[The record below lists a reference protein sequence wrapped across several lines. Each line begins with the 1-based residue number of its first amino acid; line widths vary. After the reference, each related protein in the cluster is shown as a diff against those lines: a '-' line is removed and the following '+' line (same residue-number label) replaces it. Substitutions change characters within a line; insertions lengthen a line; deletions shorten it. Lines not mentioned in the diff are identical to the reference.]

1 MLLSLKV
8 RRSDH
13 GLFPPL
19 KLRIQEQRMSYS
31 GPKIVVA
38 PPGPAARKL
47 IEQDEKIL
55 SGSLTRSAPLVGEK
69 AEGMYI
75 EDPDG
80 NIFMDFG
87 SGIAV
92 TALGHRHPAVVAAI
106 KNQLNK
112 MIFVNSLDYYS
123 PPQVEYAER
132 ICALTPGNFEKRIF
146 YTNSGSESVEA
157 AIKVAKA
164 HNRRPYGIGYINGFH
179 GRTMGAISFTT
190 TNVEGRRGF
199 APMYPIGQ
207 FVPYPYCYRCMFNKE
222 YPSCGLECMNY
233 MTEIVFKKIIP
244 PDEVSFIILEPIQGS
259 GGYIVPPK
267 EFFTELRA
275 ICDKHGIVLIADEVQ
290 TGFGRTGKMFAC
302 EHFGLEPDVITL
314 SKAFAHGLPAGAAI
328 AKAEIMDWD
337 PGAHEGTLNGGPV
350 IMEAAKAVLDVL
362 DEEKLVENAETMG
375 SYLKKQLMS
384 LQEKYRAIGDIRG
397 LGLMVGL
404 EFVGPD
410 GTTPAKEL
418 RDSLIQAAFQKG
430 LLLLGAGANSIRLA
444 PPLIVKEKE
453 IDTAVG
459 IIEDCLREL
468 V

>member
-1 MLLSLKV
+1 
-8 RRSDH
+8 
-13 GLFPPL
+13 
-19 KLRIQEQRMSYS
+19 MSYS
-31 GPKIVVA
+31 GPEIKVT
-38 PPGPAARKL
+38 PPGPKASAV
-47 IEQDEKIL
+47 IERDEKLL

-80 NIFMDFG
+80 NVFMDFG

-92 TALGHRHPAVVAAI
+92 TALGHRHPAVVDAI
-106 KNQLNK
+106 KKQLDK
-112 MIFVNSLDYYS
+112 LIFVNSLDYYS
-123 PPQVEYAER
+123 PPQVDYAEQ
-132 ICALTPGNFEKRIF
+132 ICALSPGNFKKKIF
-146 YTNSGSESVEA
+146 YSNSGSESVDT
-157 AIKVAKA
+157 AIKIAKA

-190 TNVEGRRGF
+190 TNVEGRRGY

-207 FVPYPYCYRCMFNKE
+207 FTPYPYCYRCMFNRE

-233 MTEIVFKKIIP
+233 MTDIIFKKILP
-244 PDEVSFIILEPIQGS
+244 PDEVSFIILEAVQGS

-267 EFFTELRA
+267 AFFTELRN
-275 ICDKHGIVLIADEVQ
+275 ICNKHGIVLIVDEVQ

-302 EHFGLEPDVITL
+302 EHFDLEPDVITM

-328 AKAEIMDWD
+328 ARAEVMDWD

-350 IMEAAKAVLDVL
+350 IMEAAKAVLKVL
-362 DEEKLVENAETMG
+362 KEEKLVENAGTMG
-375 SYLKKQLMS
+375 TYLKKGLTE
-384 LQEKYRAIGDIRG
+384 LQKKYKCIGDIRG
-397 LGLMVGL
+397 LGLMVGI

-410 GTTPAKEL
+410 GKTPAKEL
-418 RDSLIQAAFQKG
+418 RDKLITSAFEKG
-430 LLLLGAGANSIRLA
+430 LLLLGAGVSSIRLA

-453 IDTAVG
+453 IDTALN
-459 IIEDCLREL
+459 IIEDCLKRL

>member
-1 MLLSLKV
+1 
-8 RRSDH
+8 
-13 GLFPPL
+13 
-19 KLRIQEQRMSYS
+19 MSYS
-31 GPKIVVA
+31 GPNIRIK
-38 PPGPAARKL
+38 PPGPKASEL
-47 IEQDEKIL
+47 IKRDERLL

-80 NIFMDFG
+80 NVFLDFG

-92 TALGHRHPAVVAAI
+92 TALGHRHPAVVEAI
-106 KNQLNK
+106 KKQLDK
-112 MIFVNSLDYYS
+112 LIFVNSLDYYS
-123 PPQVEYAER
+123 PPQVDYAER
-132 ICALTPGNFEKRIF
+132 ICALSPGKFEKKIF
-146 YTNSGSESVEA
+146 YTNSGSESVDT
-157 AIKVAKA
+157 AIKIAKA
-164 HNRRPYGIGYINGFH
+164 HNRRPYGIGFINGFH

-207 FVPYPYCYRCMFNKE
+207 FTPYPYCYRCMFNRE

-233 MTEIVFKKIIP
+233 MTDIIFKKILP
-244 PDEVSFIILEPIQGS
+244 PDEVSFIILEAVQGS

-267 EFFTELRA
+267 EFFTKLRA
-275 ICDKHGIVLIADEVQ
+275 ICDEHEIILIVDEVQ

-302 EHFGLEPDVITL
+302 EHFDLEPDVITM

-350 IMEAAKAVLDVL
+350 IMEAAKAVLKVL
-362 DEEKLVENAETMG
+362 DDEKLVENAEKMG
-375 SYLKKQLMS
+375 RYLKEQLGV
-384 LQEKYRAIGDIRG
+384 LQKHYPAVGDIRG
-397 LGLMVGL
+397 LGLMVGV
-404 EFVGPD
+404 EFVELD
-410 GTTPAKEL
+410 GKTPAKSI
-418 RDSLIQAAFQKG
+418 RDRLITAAFEKG
-430 LLLLGAGANSIRLA
+430 LLLLGAGVSSIRLA

-453 IDTAVG
+453 IDTALG
-459 IIEDCLREL
+459 IIEDCLKEL

>member
-1 MLLSLKV
+1 
-8 RRSDH
+8 
-13 GLFPPL
+13 
-19 KLRIQEQRMSYS
+19 MSYS

-38 PPGPAARKL
+38 PPGPLARKL

-55 SGSLTRSAPLVGEK
+55 SGSLTRSVPLVGEK

-80 NIFMDFG
+80 NVFMDFG

-92 TALGHRHPAVVAAI
+92 TALGHRHPIVVEAV
-106 KNQLNK
+106 KKQLDK
-112 MIFVNSLDYYS
+112 LIFVNSLDYYS
-123 PPQVEYAER
+123 PPQVEYAEK
-132 ICALTPGNFEKRIF
+132 ICSLTPGKFAKKIF
-146 YTNSGSESVEA
+146 FTNSGSESVEA
-157 AIKVAKA
+157 AIKIAKA

-199 APMYPIGQ
+199 APMYPIAQ
-207 FVPYPYCYRCMFNKE
+207 FVPYPYCYRCMFNRE
-222 YPSCGLECMNY
+222 YPSCGMECMNY
-233 MTEIVFKKIIP
+233 LTDIMFKKILP

-267 EFFTELRA
+267 EFFTKLRK
-275 ICDKHGIVLIADEVQ
+275 ICDEHGIILIADEVQ

-302 EHFGLEPDVITL
+302 EHFDLEPDIITL

-350 IMEAAKAVLDVL
+350 IMEAAKAVLKVINEEEL
-362 DEEKLVENAETMG
+362 VKNAEKMGIYLKEKLQ
-375 SYLKKQLMS
+375 KLM
-384 LQEKYRAIGDIRG
+384 EKYSVIGDIRG
-397 LGLMVGL
+397 LGLMVGV
-404 EFVGPD
+404 EFIETEAKV
-410 GTTPAKEL
+410 PAKKL
-418 RDSLIQAAFQKG
+418 RDKLIQLAFEQG
-430 LLLLGAGANSIRLA
+430 LLLLGAGVSSIRLA

-453 IDTAVG
+453 IDIAIN
-459 IIEDCLREL
+459 IIDNCLRKL